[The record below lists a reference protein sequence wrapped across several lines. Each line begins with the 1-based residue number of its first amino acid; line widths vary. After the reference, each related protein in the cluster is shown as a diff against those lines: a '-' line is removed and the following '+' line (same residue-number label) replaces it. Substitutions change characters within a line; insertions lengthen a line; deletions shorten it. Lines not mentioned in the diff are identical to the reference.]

1 VIAQTEREGRED
13 QKNRGSDGA
22 HATFKSGSW
31 RQFNVLALVSP
42 TNGLHEDLGDR
53 TVRWLRWFAQGK
65 RRATLH
71 DLSNGHLQNRR

>member
-1 VIAQTEREGRED
+1 MIAQTEREGRED

-42 TNGLHEDLGDR
+42 TMVFMKILE
-53 TVRWLRWFAQGK
+53 TERWAG
-65 RRATLH
+65 
-71 DLSNGHLQNRR
+71 